1 MKPKTKDDIRND
13 LYKQC
18 PFWSSL
24 PFSKIENLVEFGYS
38 QHINGARQE
47 KERMTELL
55 KEEGEKLKGKTDEY
69 SNGGYCMLVVM
80 LNKINKIL

>member
-1 MKPKTKDDIRND
+1 MTQKTKGDVRND
-13 LYKQC
+13 FFEQC

-24 PFSKIENLVEFGYS
+24 PLSKIENLVAFAYS